1 MDRLAKPA
9 KLDKRLVLNEWLF
22 RQLGYIDTET
32 GMKQLSRILRDVTA
46 GWDEQNIF
54 YFRNQLEESLPEKQA
69 ITNDLLAEYDR
80 NIFDHWQRITKKRAI
95 KEHRE
100 MFPLYFQ
107 YLALLF
113 TEYYLD
119 RWSRDRQQ
127 HTTALL
133 DELNKFCKKFNY
145 HFPGKSGRLNRI
157 ALFEE
162 NELSKLAFWIAT
174 GGGKTLIMHCN
185 ICQSDYY
192 LKKRNLRRY
201 FNKYILIT
209 PNQGLTE
216 QHLGE
221 FILSG
226 IPAERFQK
234 DNTYYDMYN
243 KNIVEVIEIT
253 KLKDKSGVTTVDVA
267 QFGKNNVVMVDEG
280 HRGSG
285 GDEWFHKRQQLCE
298 NGFSFEY
305 SATFGQSVSAL
316 SGKKQKE
323 MGMLYAKSV
332 LFDYSYKFFF
342 GDGYGKDFHII
353 NYSQENPDVINDLH
367 KLYLT
372 ACLLRFYQQCRL
384 YKDKRSKYASY
395 LVDDPLLVF
404 VGGSVTGKRE
414 KKRDTDVVTALKFLA
429 GFIADQ
435 NASIARLDLLLKKRD
450 ELRDS
455 GGLVFDNAF
464 DYVRNLF
471 PVTEPESALKLFK
484 DMIRIVFNSSAK
496 GLLHAVYL
504 KGSGNEI
511 GLRVG
516 ENSAYFGV
524 INIGEPKKLWKM
536 LEELHGDNIV
546 CTQQQFSISLF
557 DNIKSPESKI
567 RLLIGAKKFTE
578 GWNCW
583 RVSGMG
589 LINIGRKEG
598 SQIIQLFGRGVRLK
612 GLDFCL
618 KRSGQLNHADHP
630 EYIKELETLNVFGI
644 RADYMQA
651 FNEYIDEEGVDS
663 EKKTEIICLPT
674 IENLARTDLKVI
686 LPQKDMPDFKK
697 EVKPVFKRESK
708 IRTKITADW
717 YGRLDSKTRRDD
729 LLTDDENIFN
739 KTALK
744 PENLK
749 FLDHNRL
756 YLDII
761 HYKKQNAM
769 YNLEINRDSITDLLS
784 QTDWYDLFIP
794 EYMLA
799 FTGFDKVRIWQEIA
813 ADLLKRYCKKYYHFK
828 KDEFEGPYQEYRTIQ
843 EILDSPEDRHNQQFL
858 QNLRFEYSV
867 AIEKSQDQLINSLKK
882 IGKKLKAGELAG
894 FEFSALSIFNFE
906 HHLYHP
912 LIHVKKGS
920 VGIHIQPTHL
930 NQHERQFIMDMKAW
944 CKKEKDTFLEKK
956 ELYVLR
962 NRSKGKGV
970 SFFDEGNF
978 YPDFIL
984 WLISGNHQY
993 ITFADPHG
1001 LQHAR
1006 SFSDS
1011 KILFSA
1017 RIKEIERERLKDDS
1031 VTLNSFIISPT
1042 RFNDI
1047 KHWHGGTSKDKFHEH
1062 HVFFMYDEVE
1072 TYIQSIFNR
1081 MTG

>member
-1 MDRLAKPA
+1 
-9 KLDKRLVLNEWLF
+9 
-22 RQLGYIDTET
+22 
-32 GMKQLSRILRDVTA
+32 
-46 GWDEQNIF
+46 
-54 YFRNQLEESLPEKQA
+54 
-69 ITNDLLAEYDR
+69 
-80 NIFDHWQRITKKRAI
+80 
-95 KEHRE
+95 
-100 MFPLYFQ
+100 
-107 YLALLF
+107 
-113 TEYYLD
+113 
-119 RWSRDRQQ
+119 
-127 HTTALL
+127 
-133 DELNKFCKKFNY
+133 
-145 HFPGKSGRLNRI
+145 
-157 ALFEE
+157 
-162 NELSKLAFWIAT
+162 
-174 GGGKTLIMHCN
+174 
-185 ICQSDYY
+185 
-192 LKKRNLRRY
+192 
-201 FNKYILIT
+201 
-209 PNQGLTE
+209 
-216 QHLGE
+216 
-221 FILSG
+221 
-226 IPAERFQK
+226 
-234 DNTYYDMYN
+234 
-243 KNIVEVIEIT
+243 
-253 KLKDKSGVTTVDVA
+253 
-267 QFGKNNVVMVDEG
+267 
-280 HRGSG
+280 
-285 GDEWFHKRQQLCE
+285 
-298 NGFSFEY
+298 
-305 SATFGQSVSAL
+305 
-316 SGKKQKE
+316 
-323 MGMLYAKSV
+323 
-332 LFDYSYKFFF
+332 
-342 GDGYGKDFHII
+342 
-353 NYSQENPDVINDLH
+353 
-367 KLYLT
+367 
-372 ACLLRFYQQCRL
+372 
-384 YKDKRSKYASY
+384 
-395 LVDDPLLVF
+395 
-404 VGGSVTGKRE
+404 
-414 KKRDTDVVTALKFLA
+414 
-429 GFIADQ
+429 
-435 NASIARLDLLLKKRD
+435 
-450 ELRDS
+450 
-455 GGLVFDNAF
+455 
-464 DYVRNLF
+464 
-471 PVTEPESALKLFK
+471 
-484 DMIRIVFNSSAK
+484 
-496 GLLHAVYL
+496 
-504 KGSGNEI
+504 
-511 GLRVG
+511 
-516 ENSAYFGV
+516 
-524 INIGEPKKLWKM
+524 
-536 LEELHGDNIV
+536 
-546 CTQQQFSISLF
+546 LF

-813 ADLLKRYCKKYYHFK
+813 ADLLKRYCKKYYNFK